1 MTIPHE
7 RKKAVPRV
15 AKWGD
20 FNKALMISPHG
31 IGATPAPSI
40 LKGRWLASE
49 TSQDGRVTPG
59 KMRVKDRK
67 IEGLQLRRCNIA

>member
-20 FNKALMISPHG
+20 FNKALMISPH
-31 IGATPAPSI
+31 
-40 LKGRWLASE
+40 
-49 TSQDGRVTPG
+49 
-59 KMRVKDRK
+59 
-67 IEGLQLRRCNIA
+67 